1 MNRRPGFQRSRGHG
15 FTLIELL
22 VVIAIIAI
30 LIALLLPAVQQARE
44 AARRTQCRNNLK
56 QLGIALHNYADTH
69 SVLPP
74 YKTWDNGNDCPGGPD
89 GWTNTGGY
97 SWRVMIL
104 PFIDQAPAYNQIDF
118 VNHHSQA
125 TCPGSTNSWGQI
137 NNRILAAYICPSD
150 DTPASNGSSTGTNY
164 AGVVSASS
172 LAKLGSTTS
181 SGAIPPQSLRAV
193 FQMTPDNNP
202 RGGAVKVTFSDIR
215 DGTSNTIAVAE
226 VYRGR
231 VTAIRGSGTWGLQ
244 NGRCSRWMIEGSCG
258 VTGTLGRGGTPAPA
272 GDYHT
277 SNGNPGGLLQFG
289 VPAGTVVGGDG
300 GPNDKRADQSS
311 WNGENDESVH
321 DGFRPASSAHT
332 GGAHIL
338 MSDGAVK
345 FASDNVDS
353 KVWNNAHSRAGG
365 EVQGEF

>member
-56 QLGIALHNYADTH
+56 QIGLALHNYADTH

-74 YKTWDNGNDCPGGPD
+74 YKTWNNGTDCFGGPD
-89 GWTNTGGY
+89 GWTNQGGY

-125 TCPGSTNSWGQI
+125 TCPGSANSWGTI
-137 NNRILAAYICPSD
+137 NRTPLAAYICPSD
-150 DTPASNGSSTGTNY
+150 ETPAVSGSNAGTNY

-172 LAKLGSTTS
+172 LAKLSATTA
-181 SGAIPPQSLRAV
+181 SGAIPSQRLKAV
-193 FQMTPDNNP
+193 FQMDNV
-202 RGGAVKVTFSDIR
+202 GATKVTLSDIK

-258 VTGTLGRGGTPAPA
+258 VTGTLGRSGTPAPA
-272 GDYHT
+272 LDYHT

-289 VPAGTVVGGDG
+289 VPAGTIITGDG

-311 WNGENDESVH
+311 WNGENDEGVH

-332 GGAHIL
+332 GGAHVL

-353 KVWNNAHSRAGG
+353 NVWNAAHSRAGG
-365 EVQGEF
+365 EVQSEF